1 MEEKLVRELRGVE
14 CRLKRIGS
22 RTEPCGTPQ
31 VRGSEEDRLDGM
43 KRLIYG
49 MIGNEVNHCRGS
61 SEMPNQVE

>member
-1 MEEKLVRELRGVE
+1 MEERLVRELRGVE

-31 VRGSEEDRLDGM
+31 VRGSEGDRLGGM

-49 MIGNEVNHCRGS
+49 MIGKR
-61 SEMPNQVE
+61 